1 MAASRLS
8 IHVSRET
15 EHDGDSIGAD
25 GPFQRYTRRRE
36 NPAAASAV
44 ERRRGTF
51 VSPLQSGHKRCR
63 LDTEVTMRL
72 CAKDGSR
79 DSGLFRTVCGL
90 SQGETGYQDQATDQQ
105 PAISHGAP
113 LLAAV
118 NHVNSGAL

>member
-36 NPAAASAV
+36 NPAAASTI
-44 ERRRGTF
+44 ERRWS
-51 VSPLQSGHKRCR
+51 VHVPLQSGHKRCR

-72 CAKDGSR
+72 CAKDRSR

-90 SQGETGYQDQATDQQ
+90 SHGETGYQDQATDRQ

-113 LLAAV
+113 V
-118 NHVNSGAL
+118 VSRGESRQ

>member
-1 MAASRLS
+1 M
-8 IHVSRET
+8 
-15 EHDGDSIGAD
+15 
-25 GPFQRYTRRRE
+25 RR
-36 NPAAASAV
+36 
-44 ERRRGTF
+44 
-51 VSPLQSGHKRCR
+51 
-63 LDTEVTMRL
+63 